1 MTYSVSRFILLL
13 FLVWFIAFGLYV
25 AAFKGLDVISGGN
38 VGGDIAESKDQFML
52 FYGLGMILATA
63 VTPLFCVYFL
73 LDALDSYS
81 EDRGLV
87 REFLKVGS
95 IKEGR
100 RKLEKTGEGHEPVS
114 GREDGRDEIG

>member
-1 MTYSVSRFILLL
+1 
-13 FLVWFIAFGLYV
+13 V
-25 AAFKGLDVISGGN
+25 AAFKGLDAVSGGK
-38 VGGDIAESKDQFML
+38 VSGDVAESRDQFML

-73 LDALDSYS
+73 LDALDSYA

-95 IKEGR
+95 IREGR
-100 RKLEKTGEGHEPVS
+100 RKLEKKREGHEVAAMDKES
-114 GREDGRDEIG
+114 GNELD